1 MGYGTKSE
9 IETPEGRRL
18 AALRRRLMFK
28 NTFQSGFLSI
38 LFSLGSKPL
47 QIWEQHIVNGHIKR
61 ITDADITS
69 SVLEIMG
76 ADIASTFISAPSDPK
91 ATLGIKLPY
100 LVMIIKNMK
109 KPFSFEVQ
117 VLDDRNIRRRFRAS
131 NYQSATRV
139 KPFITTMPMRMDEG
153 WNQIQ
158 FNLDNFTSRA
168 YQTVYIETLR
178 VQIHANCRIRRV
190 FFSNRLYSDEELPP
204 EFQIWLPENRAKLKQ
219 GAGEIAGDRRLEP
232 LVIQEVDFLQ
242 EGKDLILDEIHEPVQ
257 VGDA

>member
-1 MGYGTKSE
+1 
-9 IETPEGRRL
+9 
-18 AALRRRLMFK
+18 MFK

-47 QIWEQHIVNGHIKR
+47 QIWQQHIRNGHIKR
-61 ITDADITS
+61 ITDPDITS

-76 ADIASTFISAPSDPK
+76 ANVSTTYISAPAEPK
-91 ATLGIKLPY
+91 QTLGIKLPY

-109 KPFSFEVQ
+109 KYFTFEVQ

-139 KPFITTMPMRMDEG
+139 KPFICTMPMRLDEG

-178 VQIHANCRIRRV
+178 VQIHASCRIRRI

-204 EFQIWLPENRAKLKQ
+204 EFKIWLPENRAKLKSSPDQAPQDMGMHDPQ
-219 GAGEIAGDRRLEP
+219 GDMPEPQHIAE
-232 LVIQEVDFLQ
+232 E
-242 EGKDLILDEIHEPVQ
+242 Q
-257 VGDA
+257 VGDEQPLE